1 MTEQEDRVEISIAQG
16 ESDDPHDDE
25 DAMHEDEEEMKK
37 EHPEKKTPSKKR
49 TSAKQLHKELK
60 EKEDLLEELK
70 EERNEYKDKYLRNLA
85 EIDNFRKRVKKEKED
100 YQKYVLSEFLLDLL
114 TIYDNLERALK
125 AKTPAQ
131 KDGSVLTLLVSED
144 EKSII
149 SGVQMIYKQFSDLLK
164 KYNVVE
170 IDALGKHF
178 DPNVHQALSKDE
190 REGITEPTVIE
201 VYQKGFM
208 YNDKLLKPSL
218 VLVAIPK
225 EEEEEEAEEVEEE
238 KEMDTDTDRESREEE
253 E

>member
-1 MTEQEDRVEISIAQG
+1 MTGQEERIEISTTQG
-16 ESDDPHDDE
+16 GSDDLHDDE
-25 DAMHEDEEEMKK
+25 DALHEDEEEMKK
-37 EHPEKKTPSKKR
+37 NHPDKKSPSKKR
-49 TSAKQLHKELK
+49 ASVKQLQKELK
-60 EKEDLLEELK
+60 EKEDLLEEVK
-70 EERNEYKDKYLRNLA
+70 EERDEYKDKYLRNLA

-114 TIYDNLERALK
+114 QVYDNLERALK

-131 KDGSVLTLLVSED
+131 KGESVLTLLVSED

-178 DPNVHQALSKDE
+178 DPNVHQALSKEE
-190 REGITEPTVIE
+190 REGITESTVIE
-201 VYQKGFM
+201 EYQKGFM
-208 YNDKLLKPSL
+208 YNDKLLKPTL
-218 VLVAIPK
+218 VKVAIPK
-225 EEEEEEAEEVEEE
+225 EEEKEEE
-238 KEMDTDTDRESREEE
+238 KEMDTDTDRESQEEE

>member
-1 MTEQEDRVEISIAQG
+1 MTEQEDRVEISVTQG
-16 ESDDPHDDE
+16 ESDDSQEDE
-25 DAMHEDEEEMKK
+25 DELHEDEEEMK
-37 EHPEKKTPSKKR
+37 EVHPHKKTPSKKR

-60 EKEDLLEELK
+60 EKDNLLEELK
-70 EERNEYKDKYLRNLA
+70 EERDEYKDKYLRNLA
-85 EIDNFRKRVKKEKED
+85 EIDNFRKRVKKEKEE

-114 TIYDNLERALK
+114 QVYDNLERALK

-131 KDGSVLTLLVSED
+131 KGESVLTLLVSED
-144 EKSII
+144 EKSIL

-164 KYNVVE
+164 RYNVVE

-225 EEEEEEAEEVEEE
+225 EVEEEEEEEEKEADSDTDTDYQEEVEE
-238 KEMDTDTDRESREEE
+238 
-253 E
+253 

>member
-16 ESDDPHDDE
+16 ESDDLHDDK
-25 DAMHEDEEEMKK
+25 DALHEEEEEVKK
-37 EHPEKKTPSKKR
+37 VHPHKKAPSKKR
-49 TSAKQLHKELK
+49 ASTKQLQKELK
-60 EKEDLLEELK
+60 EMEDLLEELK
-70 EERNEYKDKYLRNLA
+70 EERDEYKDKYLRNLA

-100 YQKYVLSEFLLDLL
+100 YQRYVLSEFLLDLL

-125 AKTPAQ
+125 ARTPAQ
-131 KDGSVLTLLVSED
+131 KDGSVLNLLVSED

-164 KYNVVE
+164 RYNVVE

-178 DPNVHQALSKDE
+178 DPNVHQALSKEERDE
-190 REGITEPTVIE
+190 ITEPTVVE

-225 EEEEEEAEEVEEE
+225 EDEEEEEE
-238 KEMDTDTDRESREEE
+238 KEVGTDTDRESQEEE